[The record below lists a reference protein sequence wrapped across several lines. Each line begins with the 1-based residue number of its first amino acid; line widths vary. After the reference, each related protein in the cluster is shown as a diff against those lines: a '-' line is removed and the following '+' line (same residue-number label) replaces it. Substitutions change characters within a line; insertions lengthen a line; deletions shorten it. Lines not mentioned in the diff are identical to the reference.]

1 MPDLPHTALFLLAG
15 ASFFLIAV
23 PLAAQWIKPNRFY
36 GVRLSVTLRDEAVW
50 YRCNRIFGVALMIT
64 SAIYVSALEYCTLR
78 GIAVPRHMPL
88 IALAVAVAIPT
99 GLCLIALKPPGGH
112 QRGARL

>member
-1 MPDLPHTALFLLAG
+1 MPDLPPTMLFLLAG

-36 GVRLSVTLRDEAVW
+36 GVRLSATLRDEAVW

-64 SAIYVSALEYCTLR
+64 SAVYVAALEYCTLR
-78 GIAVPRHMPL
+78 GIPVPRL
-88 IALAVAVAIPT
+88 TLLTTLAVAVAIPT
-99 GLCLIALKPPGGH
+99 GLCLIALKPPGGR
-112 QRGARL
+112 QRGARR